1 MLSLLYKI
9 IWLIEFLSPIW
20 ILFGF
25 ILIGLLLYKNPKI
38 MCIFLIIYCGFISYF
53 FEPTMYDD
61 LYRYHEFIDRYREI
75 GWSGVSKL
83 YTTNYW
89 FSTSLLYQFL
99 LYGLSFINNNYLA
112 TTLITLLTYSLIGVL
127 NFRISNDYK
136 MTKSVQSFIL
146 ISQFIA
152 IDLYSTVSS
161 WLYMLTLAI
170 LANLIYTDLVKKKHR
185 ITCFVLYFLLG
196 SLHTISYTILLL
208 RILIMIPRKKIIN
221 ILSIILLFWRALIT
235 PISNYLQQYSGNPY
249 MQRILGNMEA
259 YSKGRDNSN
268 IIYMLSLIL
277 MVGVIYFII
286 VRTTKIKVQ
295 SHNQLDSFL
304 KLLIAIVI
312 GAFGSTNLMF
322 RYTHFIIMFVPLYL
336 AIIKNGNEFSF
347 RRLNRMEFMYILA
360 TVGLSIYYIQIS
372 YRLLI

>member
-1 MLSLLYKI
+1 
-9 IWLIEFLSPIW
+9 
-20 ILFGF
+20 
-25 ILIGLLLYKNPKI
+25 
-38 MCIFLIIYCGFISYF
+38 
-53 FEPTMYDD
+53 MYDD

-170 LANLIYTDLVKKKHR
+170 LANLIYTDLVKK
-185 ITCFVLYFLLG
+185 TQNY
-196 SLHTISYTILLL
+196 LL
-208 RILIMIPRKKIIN
+208 RIVLFVRVITYNLLHNIIIKNFDYDSEKKIIN

-259 YSKGRDNSN
+259 YSEEE
-268 IIYMLSLIL
+268 I
-277 MVGVIYFII
+277 
-286 VRTTKIKVQ
+286 
-295 SHNQLDSFL
+295 
-304 KLLIAIVI
+304 
-312 GAFGSTNLMF
+312 
-322 RYTHFIIMFVPLYL
+322 
-336 AIIKNGNEFSF
+336 
-347 RRLNRMEFMYILA
+347 
-360 TVGLSIYYIQIS
+360 IQIL
-372 YRLLI
+372 YICYH